1 MRIWAVSNQKGGVG
15 KTTTAVALAGLL
27 AESGARVL
35 LVDLDPHGSLT
46 TYVGYNPDAVPH
58 SAFELFAEQMLG
70 SREAVQ
76 ALVLPTRDAGVQL
89 LAASPALATVE
100 RRSLSGTGVRVSKA
114 LALLWNDFDYALI
127 DTPPILGALMVNALA
142 ACEKLLI
149 PVQTEF
155 LALKGLERMLR
166 TLEMMARSQQRP
178 LPYLIIPTMFDR
190 RTQASVSS
198 LRSLRNDY
206 ANTIWAGMIPVDTR
220 FRDASRVGL
229 LPSQFDAKC
238 RGVEAYRALLK
249 VLLSATAAPAT
260 IKSST
265 ALR

>member
-46 TYVGYNPDAVPH
+46 TYLGYNPDTVPH
-58 SAFELFAEQMLG
+58 SAFALFAEQMIS
-70 SREAVQ
+70 SREAAQ
-76 ALVLPTRDAGVQL
+76 ALVLSTRDAGVQL

-114 LALLWNDFDYALI
+114 LALMWDDFDYALI

-166 TLEMMARSQQRP
+166 TLEMMARSQQRS
-178 LPYLIIPTMFDR
+178 LPYLIVPTLFDR

-206 ANTIWAGMIPVDTR
+206 PNTVWAGMIPVDTR

-229 LPSQFDAKC
+229 LPSQFDPKS
-238 RGVEAYRALLK
+238 RGVEAYRSLLK
-249 VLLSATAAPAT
+249 VLLSATAASAT
-260 IKSST
+260 IKSGT

>member
-35 LVDLDPHGSLT
+35 MVDLDPHGSLT
-46 TYVGYNPDAVPH
+46 TYVGYSPETVPH
-58 SAFELFAEQMLG
+58 SAFELFGEQMLS
-70 SREAVQ
+70 SREAVR
-76 ALVLPTRDAGVQL
+76 ALVLSTRDAGVQL

-114 LALLWNDFDYALI
+114 LALLWDDFDYVLI

-206 ANTIWAGMIPVDTR
+206 PSTIWAGMIPVDTR

-238 RGVEAYRALLK
+238 RGVDAYRSLLK
-249 VLLSATAAPAT
+249 VLLSATAPTA
-260 IKSST
+260 IKSGT